1 MSTHLRAVSG
11 PRQAWAPALRQC
23 LVSAGMVVLVAAFAG
38 GAHAQSAATAA
49 ADQAGPSGVGTLQA
63 LQEVVVT
70 AERRQ
75 TPLEKTPVAVQVIS
89 SQQLTAQGITSDQDL
104 QGAVPGLTVRQT
116 SSSNQL
122 SFDLRGQAQD
132 AFSYTS
138 PTVLTY
144 VDELQVGGVSS
155 NALFDLD
162 SVQVLKGPQG
172 TLFGRNATG
181 GAILYQTVE
190 PSQEFDGYARF
201 DAGNYGDREAQAAV
215 NLPLSPVA
223 AVRIAGAYQFRNGY
237 QDNLY
242 LNMSPNSINARNG
255 RVTLLLTPTDGLK
268 NSTMF
273 QYGRYGGYSGAL
285 RLASAYVAGQTNNG
299 TPLNATSTELYP
311 PNNPLVNIPG
321 FNGILD
327 FLQKEHGIGFYDV
340 YNTQTSSHDALART
354 AVNTTTYEFSRA
366 LELKN
371 IVGYNRVY
379 SDDQTNIDGAP
390 YQALVIGVTP
400 GLGAQG
406 YSYSTQQYSEELH
419 LSGVTD
425 NDLLNYIGGLYYG
438 RDDEGQNIPLCV
450 ACDYPAALTPITGL
464 PEIFRYDFQ
473 TQEISKALYFQGEYK
488 ITDRLQVTAGYRQT
502 WEHVTMV
509 HLTNA
514 VPEDSYALLG
524 VPDSTLRESKPSWTV
539 GLNYQVTPAWML
551 YIAQRGSFRAGGF
564 NGTSDL
570 PAPSGG
576 FTNDSFKPET
586 TWDVEVGSKYAGTL
600 AGLPARLNVDVYDQH
615 VHDIQRA
622 VYIGIAAETSN
633 GKEAEVTGVELD
645 AQLQLLEWL
654 QAGIN
659 YAYTDARYTN
669 PAATAVDTTGVVHNL
684 DLGPYG
690 DTPKQ
695 SGSVFVR
702 AAQPLPRGAGDLVA
716 RAQLYTQSYFYY
728 TNLAATLTPNVTI
741 PGYGLLGARVE
752 WDDIYQSNISVA
764 AWGNNLTNKEYL
776 VGGIGLGAVIGVNST
791 LPGEPR
797 MYGLEVSADF

>member
-1 MSTHLRAVSG
+1 MGANLMTG
-11 PRQAWAPALRQC
+11 
-23 LVSAGMVVLVAAFAG
+23 AGRPLVAAWIRRAPFAY
-38 GAHAQSAATAA
+38 ALVVIVAA
-49 ADQAGPSGVGTLQA
+49 ALAGNARAQVAAAASSEAANASAGNQ
-63 LQEVVVT
+63 LQEIIVT

-89 SQQLTAQGITSDQDL
+89 SQQLVSQGITSDQDL
-104 QGAVPGLTVRQT
+104 QGAVPGLTVRET

-144 VDELQVGGVSS
+144 VDELQVGGVTS
-155 NALFDLD
+155 NALFDLQ

-190 PSQEFDGYARF
+190 PSQKFGGYARL

-215 NLPLSPVA
+215 NLPLSPIA
-223 AVRIAGAYQFRNGY
+223 AVRIAGDYQFRNGY
-237 QDNLY
+237 QHNLY
-242 LNMSPNSINARNG
+242 LNMWANSINARNG
-255 RVTLLLTPTDGLK
+255 RVTLLLTPTGGLT

-285 RLASAYVAGQTNNG
+285 KLASAYAAGQTNNG
-299 TPLNATSTELYP
+299 TPLNATSAELYP

-327 FLQKEHGIGFYDV
+327 FLQKEQGIGFYDV

-354 AVNTTTYEFSRA
+354 GVNTTTFDFSRA
-366 LELKN
+366 LEFKN

-400 GLGAQG
+400 GLSAEG
-406 YSYSTQQYSEELH
+406 YSYDTEQYSEEFH
-419 LSGVTD
+419 LSGLID
-425 NDLLNYIGGLYYG
+425 NDRLNYIAGLYYG

-450 ACDYPAALTPITGL
+450 ACDYPAAFTALTGL
-464 PEIFRYDFQ
+464 PETFRYDFQ
-473 TQEISKALYFQGEYK
+473 TQEISKAFYLQGEYK
-488 ITDRLQVTAGYRQT
+488 ITDRLRFTAGYRQT
-502 WEHVTMV
+502 WEHVTIV
-509 HLTNA
+509 HRTGA
-514 VPEDSYALLG
+514 VPEDTYALIG
-524 VPDSTLRESKPSWTV
+524 VPNGTLRESKPSWTL
-539 GLNYQVTPAWML
+539 GLNYQLTPQWML

-570 PAPSGG
+570 PLPSGG

-633 GKEAEVTGVELD
+633 AQEAEVTGVELD
-645 AQLQLLEWL
+645 AQLQLLQWL

-669 PAATAVDTTGVVHNL
+669 PAATAVDTAGVVHNL
-684 DLGPYG
+684 ELGPYG

-695 SGSVFVR
+695 SGSVYLRV
-702 AAQPLPRGAGDLVA
+702 AQALPRDAGDFVA
-716 RAQLYTQSYFYY
+716 RAELYGQSFFYY
-728 TNLAATLTPNVTI
+728 TNLAASLTPDVTI
-741 PGYGLLGARVE
+741 PGYGLLNARLE
-752 WDDIYQSNISVA
+752 WDDVFQSSVSLA
-764 AWGNNLTNKEYL
+764 LWGQNLTNKEYL

-791 LPGEPR
+791 LPGTPR
-797 MYGLEVSADF
+797 MYGVEASTTF